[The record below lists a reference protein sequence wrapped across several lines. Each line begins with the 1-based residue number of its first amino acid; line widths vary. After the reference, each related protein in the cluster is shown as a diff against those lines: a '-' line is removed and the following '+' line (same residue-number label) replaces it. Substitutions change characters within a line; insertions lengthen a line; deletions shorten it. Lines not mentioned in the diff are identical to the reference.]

1 MQPDMPV
8 PLLMSA
14 ALAIAG
20 EFFPDLVGALRRPGG
35 RALAATVVE
44 AAAAA
49 AGVSP
54 SSDAGQIIARIKESP
69 KATEDLRLELEQ
81 IDADKEIYLAEI
93 GDRANARHT
102 EIARGSDGRMRGNM
116 MIAAVAIGLAFCIYA
131 AIKGMVPGAN
141 GQPTL
146 DAGVLA
152 LITTVAGAL
161 LKMLSD
167 AFAYEFGSS
176 RGSKE
181 KTEDLIAIGRTNQQA
196 AARAQTQTAVV
207 AARAVQATT
216 NAVSTG
222 AAAATVAAQA
232 VVAAAAPRDFVGQL
246 VRGEI

>member
-1 MQPDMPV
+1 MPV

-54 SSDAGQIIARIKESP
+54 SSDAGQIIARVKESP
-69 KATEDLRLELEQ
+69 RATEDLRLELEQ

-93 GDRANARHT
+93 GDRGSARQA
-102 EIARGSDGRMRGNM
+102 EIARGSDGRMRGNL

-141 GQPTL
+141 GPTL

-181 KTEDLIAIGRTNQQA
+181 KTEDLIAIGRTNQVA
-196 AARAQTQTAVV
+196 AARAQSQTAQVV
-207 AARAVQATT
+207 ARAVQATT
-216 NAVSTG
+216 NAVTTG
-222 AAAATVAAQA
+222 AAAATVAAEA
-232 VVAAAAPRDFVGQL
+232 VAAAKPRDFVGQL

>member
-1 MQPDMPV
+1 MPA

-14 ALAIAG
+14 AIAIAN
-20 EFFPDLVGALRRPGG
+20 EFLPDLAGALKRPGG
-35 RALAATVVE
+35 RALAATVVD

-54 SSDAGQIIARIKESP
+54 ESDPRQIIARVKENP
-69 KATEDLRLELEQ
+69 TALDDLRLELEQ
-81 IDADKEIYLAEI
+81 LNAEKEIYLAEI
-93 GDRANARHT
+93 SDRGSARQA
-102 EIARGSDGRMRGNM
+102 EIARGGDGRMRGNL

-141 GQPTL
+141 GQGPTL

-181 KTEDLIAIGRTNQQA
+181 KTEDLIAINEANQA
-196 AARAQTQTAVV
+196 ATARAVKTAQTQ
-207 AARAVQATT
+207 
-216 NAVSTG
+216 
-222 AAAATVAAQA
+222 AATVAARVVQETKAA
-232 VVAAAAPRDFVGQL
+232 VTTGAATATAVAETLANPKPRDFVGQL
-246 VRGEI
+246 VRGE